1 MESTYIPIPLPN
13 LHSSI
18 LLRMLVIQILIP
30 AKAIKRI
37 SLLRTRQRENQNG
50 EKITWYFA
58 IAKMNN
64 EKKKVFGR
72 RKNEIN
78 MTLY

>member
-1 MESTYIPIPLPN
+1 
-13 LHSSI
+13 
-18 LLRMLVIQILIP
+18 MLVIQILIP
-30 AKAIKRI
+30 AKTIKRI
-37 SLLRTRQRENQNG
+37 SFLRTRERENQNG
-50 EKITWYFA
+50 EKITYVIWYFA

-64 EKKKVFGR
+64 EMKKVFGR